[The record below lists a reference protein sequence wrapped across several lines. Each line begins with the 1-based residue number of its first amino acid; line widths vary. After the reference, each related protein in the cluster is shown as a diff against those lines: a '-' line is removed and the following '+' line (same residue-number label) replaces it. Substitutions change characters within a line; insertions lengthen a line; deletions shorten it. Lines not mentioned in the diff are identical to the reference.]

1 MLPRPQKDNNKGT
14 ALVASERSGHL
25 FSRKVGNG
33 ARTHTRPRLLMWSAS
48 ISGLS
53 HDVISPLPERWPSLA
68 NRTISM
74 YYPAWKWN
82 LQFTSS
88 FRVCSCRASLLKV
101 SSTWGSTGRWET
113 RPQPLKAQIW
123 KLMDD
128 SESLIGLVE
137 AFSSMSH
144 SLTIYSICF
153 FLFLS
158 QLLIAD
164 QHLIPQTFSI
174 CLRQPATAPCPCA
187 SPLPLMLDF
196 SPSDLAGMV

>member
-33 ARTHTRPRLLMWSAS
+33 ARTNTRSRLLMWSAS

-53 HDVISPLPERWPSLA
+53 HNVISPLPEWWPSLA

-101 SSTWGSTGRWET
+101 SSTWGSTERWET

-128 SESLIGLVE
+128 SEFPLGWLRPSLACLT
-137 AFSSMSH
+137 AWLSTQSASSCSFTAAH
-144 SLTIYSICF
+144 CWPTSYTPNF
-153 FLFLS
+153 
-158 QLLIAD
+158 
-164 QHLIPQTFSI
+164 QHLS
-174 CLRQPATAPCPCA
+174 
-187 SPLPLMLDF
+187 
-196 SPSDLAGMV
+196 